1 MIRDN
6 GVSGRRL
13 ETGRR
18 SESII
23 YIYTINLTSTFNPET
38 GCNKICDD
46 FDHMV
51 YM

>member
-6 GVSGRRL
+6 DVSGRRL

-23 YIYTINLTSTFNPET
+23 YTHSFHFNNFFN
-38 GCNKICDD
+38 GKFNSKYLI
-46 FDHMV
+46 
-51 YM
+51 